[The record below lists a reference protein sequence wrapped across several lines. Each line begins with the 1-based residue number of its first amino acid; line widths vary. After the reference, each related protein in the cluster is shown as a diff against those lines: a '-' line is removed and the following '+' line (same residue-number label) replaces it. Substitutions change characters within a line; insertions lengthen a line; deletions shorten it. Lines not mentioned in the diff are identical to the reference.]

1 MQSLEP
7 VINYL
12 VDPNGG
18 LKQVII
24 EFLNAVMQY
33 EAYLQSGALPYE
45 RGPQR
50 KAHRNGT
57 RPRTLKTRVG
67 EITLDKPQFR
77 EFPFETKVFERY
89 SRVEQAL
96 LMTIAESYIQG
107 VSTRRM
113 EELVKSFGLD
123 RISASE
129 VSRICKIL
137 DEKVDEFL
145 KRPIE
150 TKILYLLVDATYFKV
165 RQGAQYK
172 TKALLIVVGI
182 REDGLREILGASI
195 AESEDSGFWSALF
208 RSLKDRGLD
217 GVEMVISDAHKG
229 IQKAVES
236 SFLGASWQYCH
247 VHFSRAVLES
257 IPKKDKKE
265 IAEKLKDASEDEMKM
280 QDLAKELR
288 DQGHK
293 PAAET
298 IDRFRFDL
306 WNYKAYPKAHWKRIR
321 TTNVIERVN
330 KELKRRSR
338 PVGAFPSD
346 KSLMRLAGCIL
357 ININEEWVTGKKYL
371 SMDEE

>member
-12 VDPNGG
+12 VDPNSG
-18 LKQVII
+18 LKQVMT
-24 EFLNAVMQY
+24 EFLNAVMLF

-45 RGPQR
+45 RTHQR

-57 RPRTLKTRVG
+57 RPRTLKTRIG

-77 EFPFETKVFERY
+77 EFPFESSVFERY
-89 SRVEQAL
+89 CRVEQAL
-96 LMTIAESYIQG
+96 LMIIAESYIQG

-113 EELVKSFGLD
+113 EELVKNFGLNKL
-123 RISASE
+123 SASE
-129 VSRICKIL
+129 VSRLCKIL
-137 DEKVDEFL
+137 DEKVEEFL

-150 TKILYLLVDATYFKV
+150 VKIRYLLVDATYFKV
-165 RQGAQYK
+165 RCGVQYK
-172 TKALLIVVGI
+172 TRALLVVVWI

-195 AESEDSGFWSALF
+195 AESEDSGFWLTLF
-208 RSLKDRGLD
+208 RSLKDRGLE
-217 GVEMVISDAHKG
+217 GVELVISDAHKG

-247 VHFSRAVLES
+247 VHFSRAVLDS
-257 IPKKDKKE
+257 ISNKDKQE
-265 IAEKLKDASEDEMKM
+265 IADKLKEASDDEMQTKE
-280 QDLAKELR
+280 LGKELR
-288 DQGHK
+288 DRGYD

-306 WNYKAYPKAHWKRIR
+306 WNYKAYPRVHWKRIR
-321 TTNVIERVN
+321 TTNVIERIN

-346 KSLMRLAGCIL
+346 KSLMRLAGCIM
-357 ININEEWVTGKKYL
+357 ININEEWITGKKYL

>member
-12 VDPNGG
+12 VDPNSG
-18 LKQVII
+18 LKQVMT
-24 EFLNAVMQY
+24 EFLNAVMLF

-45 RGPQR
+45 RTHQR

-57 RPRTLKTRVG
+57 RPRTLKTRIG

-77 EFPFETKVFERY
+77 EFPFESSVFERY
-89 SRVEQAL
+89 CRVEQAL
-96 LMTIAESYIQG
+96 LMIIAESYIQG

-113 EELVKSFGLD
+113 EELVKNFGLNKL
-123 RISASE
+123 SASE
-129 VSRICKIL
+129 VSRLCKIL
-137 DEKVDEFL
+137 DEKVEEFL

-150 TKILYLLVDATYFKV
+150 VKIRYLLVDATYFKV
-165 RQGAQYK
+165 RCGVQYK
-172 TKALLIVVGI
+172 TRALLVVVWI

-195 AESEDSGFWSALF
+195 AESEDSGFWLTLF
-208 RSLKDRGLD
+208 RSLKDRGLE
-217 GVEMVISDAHKG
+217 GVELVISDAHKG

-247 VHFSRAVLES
+247 VHLSRPVLDS
-257 IPKKDKKE
+257 ISNKPKQE
-265 IAEKLKDASEDEMKM
+265 IADKLKEASDDEMKM
-280 QDLAKELR
+280 QELGKELR
-288 DQGHK
+288 DRGYD

-306 WNYKAYPKAHWKRIR
+306 WNYKAYPRVHWKRIR
-321 TTNVIERVN
+321 TTNVIERIN

-346 KSLMRLAGCIL
+346 KSLMRLAGCIM
-357 ININEEWVTGKKYL
+357 ININEEWITGKKYL

>member
-12 VDPNGG
+12 VDPNSG
-18 LKQVII
+18 LKQVMTD
-24 EFLNAVMQY
+24 FLNAVMLF

-45 RGPQR
+45 RTHQR

-57 RPRTLKTRVG
+57 RPRTLKTRIG

-77 EFPFETKVFERY
+77 EFPFESSVFERY
-89 SRVEQAL
+89 CRVEQAL

-113 EELVKSFGLD
+113 EELVKNFGLNKL
-123 RISASE
+123 SASE
-129 VSRICKIL
+129 VSRLCKIL
-137 DEKVDEFL
+137 DEKVEEFL

-150 TKILYLLVDATYFKV
+150 VKIRYLLVDATYFKV
-165 RQGAQYK
+165 RCGVQYK
-172 TKALLIVVGI
+172 TRALLVVVGI

-195 AESEDSGFWSALF
+195 AESEDSGFWLTLF
-208 RSLKDRGLD
+208 RSLKDRGLE
-217 GVEMVISDAHKG
+217 GVELVISDAHKG

-247 VHFSRAVLES
+247 VHFSRAVLDS
-257 IPKKDKKE
+257 ISNRDKQE
-265 IAEKLKDASEDEMKM
+265 IADKLKEASYDEMKM
-280 QDLAKELR
+280 QELGKELR
-288 DQGHK
+288 NRGYD

-306 WNYKAYPKAHWKRIR
+306 WNYKAYPRVHWKRIR
-321 TTNVIERVN
+321 TTNVIERIN

-346 KSLMRLAGCIL
+346 KSLMRLAGCIM
-357 ININEEWVTGKKYL
+357 ININEEWITGKKYL

>member
-12 VDPNGG
+12 VDPNSG
-18 LKQVII
+18 LKQVMT
-24 EFLNAVMQY
+24 EFLNAVMLF

-45 RGPQR
+45 RTHQR

-57 RPRTLKTRVG
+57 RPRTLKTRIG

-77 EFPFETKVFERY
+77 EFPFESSVFERY
-89 SRVEQAL
+89 CRVEQAL
-96 LMTIAESYIQG
+96 LMIIAESYIQG

-113 EELVKSFGLD
+113 EELVKNFGLNKL
-123 RISASE
+123 SASE
-129 VSRICKIL
+129 VSRLCKIL
-137 DEKVDEFL
+137 DEKVEEFL

-150 TKILYLLVDATYFKV
+150 VKIRYLLVDATYFKV
-165 RQGAQYK
+165 RCGVQYK
-172 TKALLIVVGI
+172 TRALLVVVGI

-195 AESEDSGFWSALF
+195 AESEDSGFWLTLF
-208 RSLKDRGLD
+208 RSLKDRGLE
-217 GVEMVISDAHKG
+217 GVELVISDAHKG

-247 VHFSRAVLES
+247 VHFSRAVLDS
-257 IPKKDKKE
+257 IPNRDKQE
-265 IAEKLKDASEDEMKM
+265 IADKLKEASDDEMKM
-280 QDLAKELR
+280 QELGKELR
-288 DQGHK
+288 DRGYD

-306 WNYKAYPKAHWKRIR
+306 WNYKAYPRVHWKRIR
-321 TTNVIERVN
+321 TTNVIERIN

-338 PVGAFPSD
+338 PVGAFPSY
-346 KSLMRLAGCIL
+346 KSLMRLAGCIM
-357 ININEEWVTGKKYL
+357 ININEEWITGKKYL

>member
-1 MQSLEP
+1 MESLDP
-7 VINYL
+7 IINYL
-12 VDPNGG
+12 VDPNSG
-18 LKQVII
+18 LKLLIT
-24 EFLNAVMQY
+24 EFLNVVMQY
-33 EAYLQSGALPYE
+33 EAYQQSGTLPYE

-77 EFPFETKVFERY
+77 EFPFETKVFEKY

-96 LMTIAESYIQG
+96 LITIAESYIQG
-107 VSTRRM
+107 VSTRKM
-113 EELVKSFGLD
+113 EELVKGFGLD
-123 RISASE
+123 SLSASE

-137 DEKVDEFL
+137 DEKVEEFL
-145 KRPIE
+145 KKPIE
-150 TKILYLLVDATYFKV
+150 TKIRYLLVDATYFKV

-172 TKALLIVVGI
+172 PRALLIVTGI

-208 RSLKDRGLD
+208 RSLKDRGLE

-236 SFLGASWQYCH
+236 SFVGASWQYCH

-257 IPKKDKKE
+257 ISKKDKPE
-265 IAEKLKDASEDEMKM
+265 IAEKLKEASDDEIKM
-280 QDLAKELR
+280 QNLAKELR
-288 DQGHK
+288 DREYS

-321 TTNVIERVN
+321 TTNVIERIN

-346 KSLMRLAGCIL
+346 KSLLRLAGCIL
-357 ININEEWVTGKKYL
+357 ININEEWITGKKYL
-371 SMDEE
+371 SMDEV

>member
-1 MQSLEP
+1 MESLEP
-7 VINYL
+7 IINYL
-12 VDPNGG
+12 VDPNSG
-18 LKQVII
+18 LKQLLT
-24 EFLNAVMQY
+24 EFLNAVMQF
-33 EAYLQSGALPYE
+33 EAYQQSGALPYE
-45 RGPQR
+45 RCPQR
-50 KAHRNGT
+50 VAHRNGT

-67 EITLDKPQFR
+67 EIELEKPQFR
-77 EFPFETKVFERY
+77 EFPFESKVIERY

-113 EELVKSFGLD
+113 EEIVKNFGLD
-123 RISASE
+123 RLSASE

-137 DEKVDEFL
+137 DEKVEEFL

-150 TKILYLLVDATYFKV
+150 TKIRYLLVDATYFKV

-172 TKALLIVVGI
+172 TRALLIVTGI

-195 AESEDSGFWSALF
+195 AESEDSGYWSALF

-229 IQKAVES
+229 IQKAVQL
-236 SFLGASWQYCH
+236 SFVGASWQYCQ

-257 IPKKDKKE
+257 IPKKDKQE
-265 IAEKLKDASEDEMKM
+265 IAEKIKEASDDEINM

-288 DQGHK
+288 SQGHK
-293 PAAET
+293 SAAET
-298 IDRFRFDL
+298 IDAFRFDL
-306 WNYKAYPKAHWKRIR
+306 WNYKAYPRAHWKRIR
-321 TTNVIERVN
+321 TTNVIERIN

-338 PVGAFPSD
+338 SAGAFPSD
-346 KSLMRLAGCIL
+346 KSLMRLVGCIL
-357 ININEEWVTGKKYL
+357 ININEEWITGKRYL

>member
-12 VDPNGG
+12 VDPNSG
-18 LKQVII
+18 LKQVMT
-24 EFLNAVMQY
+24 EFLNAVMLF

-45 RGPQR
+45 RTHQR
-50 KAHRNGT
+50 KAHRNGM
-57 RPRTLKTRVG
+57 RQRTLKTRIG

-77 EFPFETKVFERY
+77 EFPFESSVFERY
-89 SRVEQAL
+89 CRVEQAL

-113 EELVKSFGLD
+113 EELVKNFGLNKL
-123 RISASE
+123 SASE
-129 VSRICKIL
+129 VSRLCKIL
-137 DEKVDEFL
+137 DEKVEEFL

-150 TKILYLLVDATYFKV
+150 VKIRYLLVDATYFKV
-165 RQGAQYK
+165 RCGVQYK
-172 TKALLIVVGI
+172 TRALLVVVGI

-195 AESEDSGFWSALF
+195 AESEDSGFWLTLF
-208 RSLKDRGLD
+208 RSLKDRGLE
-217 GVEMVISDAHKG
+217 GVELVISDAHKG

-247 VHFSRAVLES
+247 VHFSRAVLDS
-257 IPKKDKKE
+257 ISSKDKQE
-265 IAEKLKDASEDEMKM
+265 IADKLKEASDDEMKM
-280 QDLAKELR
+280 QELGKELR
-288 DQGHK
+288 DRGYD

-306 WNYKAYPKAHWKRIR
+306 WNYKAYPRVHWKRIR
-321 TTNVIERVN
+321 TTNIIERIN

-346 KSLMRLAGCIL
+346 KSLMRLAGCIM
-357 ININEEWVTGKKYL
+357 ININEEWITGKKYL

>member
-217 GVEMVISDAHKG
+217 GVEVVISDAHKG

>member
-57 RPRTLKTRVG
+57 RSRTLKTRVG

-150 TKILYLLVDATYFKV
+150 TKVPYILVDATYFKV

-172 TKALLIVVGI
+172 TRALLIVAGI

-265 IAEKLKDASEDEMKM
+265 IAEKLKEASGDEMKM

>member
-12 VDPNGG
+12 VDPNSG
-18 LKQVII
+18 LKQVMT
-24 EFLNAVMQY
+24 EFLNAVMLF

-45 RGPQR
+45 RTHQR

-57 RPRTLKTRVG
+57 RPRTLKTRIG

-77 EFPFETKVFERY
+77 EFPFESSVFERY
-89 SRVEQAL
+89 CRVEQAL
-96 LMTIAESYIQG
+96 LMIIAESYIQG

-113 EELVKSFGLD
+113 EELVKNFGLNKL
-123 RISASE
+123 SASE
-129 VSRICKIL
+129 VSRLCKIL
-137 DEKVDEFL
+137 DEKVEEFL

-150 TKILYLLVDATYFKV
+150 VKIRYLLVDATYFKV
-165 RQGAQYK
+165 RCGVQYK
-172 TKALLIVVGI
+172 TRALMVVVGI

-195 AESEDSGFWSALF
+195 AESEDSGFWLTLF
-208 RSLKDRGLD
+208 RSLKDRGLE
-217 GVEMVISDAHKG
+217 GVELVISDAHKG

-247 VHFSRAVLES
+247 VHFSRAVLDS
-257 IPKKDKKE
+257 IPNRDKQE
-265 IAEKLKDASEDEMKM
+265 IADKLKEASDDEMKM
-280 QDLAKELR
+280 QELGKELR
-288 DQGHK
+288 DRGYD

-306 WNYKAYPKAHWKRIR
+306 WNYKAYPRVHWKRIR
-321 TTNVIERVN
+321 TTNVIERIN

-346 KSLMRLAGCIL
+346 KSLMRLAGCIM
-357 ININEEWVTGKKYL
+357 ININEEWITGKKYL

>member
-1 MQSLEP
+1 MESLEP
-7 VINYL
+7 IINYL
-12 VDPNGG
+12 VDPNSG
-18 LKQVII
+18 LKQVIT

-33 EAYLQSGALPYE
+33 EAYLQSGVLPYE
-45 RGPQR
+45 RSPER

-57 RPRTLKTRVG
+57 RSRTLKCRVG
-67 EITLDKPQFR
+67 EITLEKPQFR
-77 EFPFETKVFERY
+77 EFPFESKVFERY

-113 EELVKSFGLD
+113 EELVKSFGLN
-123 RISASE
+123 RLSASE
-129 VSRICKIL
+129 VSRICSIL
-137 DEKVDEFL
+137 DERVEEFL

-150 TKILYLLVDATYFKV
+150 SNIRYLIVDATYFKV
-165 RQGAQYK
+165 RCGVQYRNR
-172 TKALLIVVGI
+172 ALLIITGI

-217 GVEMVISDAHKG
+217 GVEMVVSDAHKG

-236 SFLGASWQYCH
+236 SFIGASWQYCQ

-257 IPKKDKKE
+257 ISNKDKPE
-265 IAEKLKDASEDEMKM
+265 IAEKLKEALDDESKM
-280 QDLAKELR
+280 QDLARELR
-288 DQGHK
+288 KLGHSS
-293 PAAET
+293 AAET

-306 WNYKAYPKAHWKRIR
+306 WNYKAYPTGHWRRIR
-321 TTNVIERVN
+321 TTNLVERIN

-346 KSLMRLAGCIL
+346 KSLMRLTGCIM
-357 ININEEWVTGKKYL
+357 ININEEWITGKKYL
-371 SMDEE
+371 SMDED

>member
-1 MQSLEP
+1 MESLEP
-7 VINYL
+7 IINYL
-12 VDPNGG
+12 VDPNSG
-18 LKQVII
+18 LKMLLT

-33 EAYLQSGALPYE
+33 EAYQQSGTIPYE
-45 RGPQR
+45 RGPHR

-96 LMTIAESYIQG
+96 LITIAESYIQG

-113 EELVKSFGLD
+113 EELVKGFGLD
-123 RISASE
+123 RLSASE

-137 DEKVDEFL
+137 DEKVEEFL
-145 KRPIE
+145 KKPIE
-150 TKILYLLVDATYFKV
+150 TKIRYLLVDATYFKV
-165 RQGAQYK
+165 RQGVQYK
-172 TKALLIVVGI
+172 PRALLIVTGI

-208 RSLKDRGLD
+208 RSLKDRGLE

-236 SFLGASWQYCH
+236 SFVGASWQYCH

-257 IPKKDKKE
+257 ISKKDKPE
-265 IAEKLKDASEDEMKM
+265 IAEKLKEASDDEIKM
-280 QDLAKELR
+280 QNLAKELR
-288 DQGHK
+288 DRDYS

-321 TTNVIERVN
+321 TTNVIERIN

-346 KSLMRLAGCIL
+346 KSLLRLAGCIL
-357 ININEEWVTGKKYL
+357 ININEEWITGKRYL

>member
-12 VDPNGG
+12 VDPNSG
-18 LKQVII
+18 LKQVMT
-24 EFLNAVMQY
+24 EFLNAVLLF

-45 RGPQR
+45 RTSQR

-67 EITLDKPQFR
+67 EITLEKPQFR
-77 EFPFETKVFERY
+77 EFPFESSVFERY
-89 SRVEQAL
+89 CRVEQAL
-96 LMTIAESYIQG
+96 LMTIAESYTQG

-113 EELVKSFGLD
+113 EELVKNFGLNKL
-123 RISASE
+123 SASE
-129 VSRICKIL
+129 VSRLCKIL
-137 DEKVDEFL
+137 DEKVEESL

-150 TKILYLLVDATYFKV
+150 VKIRYLLVDATYFKV
-165 RQGAQYK
+165 RCGVQYK
-172 TKALLIVVGI
+172 TRALLVVVGI

-195 AESEDSGFWSALF
+195 AESEDSGFWLTLF

-217 GVEMVISDAHKG
+217 GVELVISDAHKG

-236 SFLGASWQYCH
+236 SFVGASWQYCQ
-247 VHFSRAVLES
+247 VHFSMAVLDS
-257 IPKKDKKE
+257 VPNKDKQE
-265 IAEKLKDASEDEMKM
+265 IADKLKEASEDEMKM
-280 QDLAKELR
+280 QELAKELR
-288 DQGHK
+288 DRGYD

-321 TTNVIERVN
+321 TTNVIERIN

-346 KSLMRLAGCIL
+346 RSLMRLAGCIM
-357 ININEEWVTGKKYL
+357 ININEEWITGKKYL
-371 SMDEE
+371 SMDVE